1 MTLFDTYEGTP
12 SPLGLALVT
21 RLADTALLKALAALP
36 DPMNSY
42 EIRVARQDQIL
53 WQSFHELRHTVAS
66 LPSVTTPTQ
75 ARAAIKFYV
84 VSWCSLSDVLA
95 CLISEV
101 FDLGIA
107 FRDLD
112 LTMVLRNRHISVTA
126 LPAILGRYSSQIR
139 YSQYA
144 EARNDIV
151 HRGNLDD
158 KDLSEF
164 EGALLLEA
172 MRRQFNVP
180 DRASDEVIV
189 SKLQS
194 IMGEKQASLQ
204 QHLASTEAMLREMS
218 VVLAEAFSSHP
229 QGAP

>member
-112 LTMVLRNRHISVTA
+112 MLLTSCSRFPCESGGPVISW
-126 LPAILGRYSSQIR
+126 R
-139 YSQYA
+139 
-144 EARNDIV
+144 
-151 HRGNLDD
+151 
-158 KDLSEF
+158 
-164 EGALLLEA
+164 
-172 MRRQFNVP
+172 
-180 DRASDEVIV
+180 
-189 SKLQS
+189 
-194 IMGEKQASLQ
+194 
-204 QHLASTEAMLREMS
+204 
-218 VVLAEAFSSHP
+218 
-229 QGAP
+229 